1 MTTTISSQPISKD
14 TVVTITSTQLKTAN
28 LIFAEHQML
37 KNKVPLLESKITNLE
52 IINSNWERVDSLR
65 SKQILLYQNEIKNK
79 DLIIK
84 NMDKQSKFQKWL
96 TGGSILASVIL
107 AITCIIK

>member
-1 MTTTISSQPISKD
+1 
-14 TVVTITSTQLKTAN
+14 
-28 LIFAEHQML
+28 ML

-84 NMDKQSKFQKWL
+84 NMNKQSKFQKWL